1 MAMMSNQVQMIK
13 LFMIALLANL
23 SNMVVALSSNI
34 SPKSASNLPFSETY
48 LDPPI
53 NKPRFPSSKQ
63 ICIIIS
69 DWLTSFH
76 KRFQM

>member
-13 LFMIALLANL
+13 LFMIVLLANL
-23 SNMVVALSSNI
+23 STMVIALSSNL
-34 SPKSASNLPFSETY
+34 SPKSASNLPFPETY

-53 NKPRFPSSKQ
+53 TKPRFPSSKQ

-69 DWLTSFH
+69 GIFMSFH
-76 KRFQM
+76 RRFQL